1 MAEPLLPATTYMD
14 VVAEGTLNADGTE
27 QTVISKEDNKYPFV
41 LAAWLDLSNME
52 VTDTI
57 ILREYVKV
65 KKGGTMVKYDEQ
77 SYAGIQPNP
86 ALFIT
91 SKPSVY
97 GIKITLQQTA
107 GPLKSFD
114 YIVLRQQS
122 AIDRGAIV
130 FTS

>member
-14 VVAEGTLNADGTE
+14 VVAEETLNADGTE

-41 LAAWLDLSNME
+41 LGAWLDLSKME
-52 VTDTI
+52 AANTI
-57 ILREYVKV
+57 VLREYVRV
-65 KKGGTMVKYDEQ
+65 KKEGTMSKYDEQ
-77 SYAGIQPNP
+77 SYVGVQANP

-91 SKPSVY
+91 SKPAVH

-114 YIVLRQQS
+114 FIVLRQQS